1 MDLPIMYISTD
12 YVFDG
17 EGERPWEPE
26 DEKKPL
32 NVYGQSKYLG
42 ELAVQKYLEK
52 YYIVRIAWVFGVN
65 GNNFIKAMLNK
76 AKTTNQ
82 VSVVS
87 DQTGSPTYTRD
98 LAVLLVDMMETD
110 HYGVYH
116 ATNEGIC
123 NWYEFAKE
131 IFAQAGI
138 QMEVTPISSDQYP
151 AKATRPHNSR
161 MNKDKLEEKGFR
173 RLPPWQDALG
183 RYLEIIRG

>member
-1 MDLPIMYISTD
+1 MSGYALHLFTFCCLCIYSWAGQGKSLTEESALSGSTTKSTD
-12 YVFDG
+12 
-17 EGERPWEPE
+17 
-26 DEKKPL
+26 
-32 NVYGQSKYLG
+32 
-42 ELAVQKYLEK
+42 
-52 YYIVRIAWVFGVN
+52 
-65 GNNFIKAMLNK
+65 K

-98 LAVLLVDMMETD
+98 LAVLLVDMMETNR
-110 HYGVYH
+110 YGVYH

-138 QMEVTPISSDQYP
+138 DMEVTPISSDQYP

-173 RLPPWQDALG
+173 RLPPWQDALK